1 MTAQNMLRDFAAY
14 NIWANTE
21 LVNWLIEQPDS
32 LLEQET
38 PSSFPTIRQTLLH
51 IWDVES
57 SWLEDLQGLPNA
69 ASLQEVFTGS
79 TAELFA
85 GLLGKSIEFE
95 VYVQALSPAELE
107 APCTYPRY
115 DGALETRMR
124 FEIIQHCM
132 NHSTY
137 HRGQLVTMVRQL
149 GLTDPPQTDYIKYLR
164 VRAVDYSS

>member
-1 MTAQNMLRDFAAY
+1 ML
-14 NIWANTE
+14 IGLTL
-21 LVNWLIEQPDS
+21 LV
-32 LLEQET
+32 QET

-57 SWLEDLQGLPNA
+57 SWLEDLMGLPNT
-69 ASLQEVFTGS
+69 ASLEEVFVGS
-79 TAELFA
+79 SQELFA

-95 VYVQALSPAELE
+95 VFVQNLLPAELE
-107 APCTYPRY
+107 ATCTYPRY
-115 DGALETRMR
+115 DGTLESRTR

-137 HRGQLVTMVRQL
+137 HRGQLVTMARQL

-164 VRAVDYSS
+164 VR